1 MFRRRKWK
9 PGPLRGITRIDRF
22 VGRGLR
28 ISEESAPV
36 GETGGRLL
44 FLRQVMI
51 IEQKKYLHSS
61 PPNDTIK
68 KTHGCE
74 NNRILGSLCA
84 RLRGNEEFR
93 PMNLIRIMP
102 A

>member
-36 GETGGRLL
+36 GETGGRLP
-44 FLRQVMI
+44 FFRQGKDFQ
-51 IEQKKYLHSS
+51 EKKDFQFF
-61 PPNDTIK
+61 PPHDTNK
-68 KTHGCE
+68 KNH
-74 NNRILGSLCA
+74 
-84 RLRGNEEFR
+84 
-93 PMNLIRIMP
+93 
-102 A
+102 

>member
-61 PPNDTIK
+61 PPNDTLNFARDCVK
-68 KTHGCE
+68 NALKT
-74 NNRILGSLCA
+74 A
-84 RLRGNEEFR
+84 
-93 PMNLIRIMP
+93 
-102 A
+102 